1 MSALVYEVE
10 SSRAHF
16 EGLLGTV
23 NGFSAFWTAAAA
35 ATATATATA
44 ASWQQIGLLFVFVKR
59 LNLLCFWVGR
69 EQTL

>member
-1 MSALVYEVE
+1 MSARARIYEVE
-10 SSRAHF
+10 SRAHF

-23 NGFSAFWTAAAA
+23 NGFSAFWTAEAA
-35 ATATATATA
+35 ATATA

>member
-35 ATATATATA
+35 GAATATA